1 MSQFSIGNLAC
12 PACGAAV
19 VFDLVDSVNADRAPE
34 LRKAILDGTFQRTT
48 CATCGSDFRIEP
60 DFNYVEHGRDLW
72 VAVLPLERLPRWRE
86 DEADAEA
93 RFERIYGRR
102 SSPRIR
108 AIGERLRRRL
118 AFGWAAI
125 REKLVIDDLGLD
137 DVTVELCKSAV
148 LGASSSAPVGLG
160 AELRLIGGDETDLHF
175 AWLRSD
181 NEQLAEAIRVG
192 RALYREI
199 AADEDGDWQALRAQ
213 LGEGMFVDLGR
224 LLIPAPPAAL
234 AAEAG

>member
-1 MSQFSIGNLAC
+1 MSQFTIGDLAC
-12 PACGAAV
+12 PACGAAIA
-19 VFDLVDSVNADRAPE
+19 FDLVHSVNADRAPG
-34 LRKAILDGTFQRTT
+34 LRRAILDGSFQRTT
-48 CATCGSDFRIEP
+48 CPTCGSDFRIEP

-72 VAVLPLERLPRWRE
+72 VAVLPIERLARWRE

-93 RFERIYGRR
+93 RFERIYGPR
-102 SSPRIR
+102 SSPLIQS
-108 AIGERLRRRL
+108 IGKCLRRRL

-148 LGASSSAPVGLG
+148 LRASTSAPVGLG
-160 AELRLIGGDETDLHF
+160 AELRLLGGDDSRLHL
-175 AWLRSD
+175 AWMRSE
-181 NEQLAEAIRVG
+181 NESVAEAIGVG
-192 RALYREI
+192 RELYAEI
-199 AADEDGDWQALRAQ
+199 AADENGDWQSLRAQ
-213 LGEGMFVDLGR
+213 IGEGMFVDLGR

>member
-1 MSQFSIGNLAC
+1 MSQFSIADIAC

-19 VFDLVDSVNADRAPE
+19 AFNLVDSVNADRAPE
-34 LRKAILDGTFQRTT
+34 LRQAIVDGTFQRTT

-72 VAVLPLERLPRWRE
+72 VAVLPIERLRRWRE

-93 RFERIYGRR
+93 RFERIYGAR

-108 AIGERLRRRL
+108 EIGRRLRRRL

-148 LGASSSAPVGLG
+148 LGASTSAPVGLG
-160 AELRLIGGDETDLHF
+160 AELRLLGGDDSHLHLG
-175 AWLRSD
+175 WLRSA
-181 NEQLAEAIRVG
+181 NESLAEGIRVS
-192 RALYREI
+192 RELYREI
-199 AADEDGDWQALRAQ
+199 AADEDGDWQSLREQ
-213 LGEGMFVDLGR
+213 IGEGMFVDLGR
-224 LLIPAPPAAL
+224 LLIPAPAA
-234 AAEAG
+234 AVSAEAG